1 MGQQVDNEGRPFE
14 VPDLPTSRYTSLIEA
29 LHGIPDPDIEVVA
42 IPASRP
48 LINPLSPAVPGDGRR
63 DWSESDEA
71 QNEAIAAPFKT
82 LERLLQRAASAPSTT
97 ENQQPLAKA
106 EHEPLIPDVEVT
118 APPSSSTPR
127 FRFTK
132 QPATPAEAPL
142 EKTAIDE
149 HAAPEGVVEQ
159 LILLTPW
166 MDDET
171 NKSYYGRIDK
181 LLIEKGYS
189 AIFAEEE

>member
-1 MGQQVDNEGRPFE
+1 MGQIDNEGRPFE
-14 VPDLPTSRYTSLIEA
+14 TPDLPTSRYTSLIERLA
-29 LHGIPDPDIEVVA
+29 GIDSDIEVP
-42 IPASRP
+42 IPASQP
-48 LINPLSPAVPGDGRR
+48 LINPLTPAVPGDGRR
-63 DWSESDEA
+63 DWSESSEA
-71 QNEAIAAPFKT
+71 QEEALSRPFQG
-82 LERLLQRAASAPSTT
+82 LERLFQRAAAAPA
-97 ENQQPLAKA
+97 EAANKQPLSKA

-142 EKTAIDE
+142 EKTAVDE

-189 AIFAEEE
+189 PIFAEEE